1 MEYSGVLL
9 FDIEIRS
16 FSSTQLLHFC
26 SKQYS
31 YLLSLSSLP
40 VGRGCGLFRV
50 GGVASFYFYLF
61 TFFSHYYKCYC
72 GSCYIARAHIDIC
85 KLKWILLFST
95 YQCAALGI
103 LSERTRDSLHCKGM
117 LLGASL
123 CGTFL
128 L

>member
-1 MEYSGVLL
+1 MFL

-16 FSSTQLLHFC
+16 FSSTQLLHVC

-31 YLLSLSSLP
+31 YLLSLPSLP
-40 VGRGCGLFRV
+40 VGRGCGPFRV
-50 GGVASFYFYLF
+50 GGVVSFYFIFYLP
-61 TFFSHYYKCYC
+61 FFSHYYNVLLWFSSHCP
-72 GSCYIARAHIDIC
+72 AHIDIS

-103 LSERTRDSLHCKGM
+103 LSERTRDSLRCKEV
-117 LLGASL
+117 LLGVSL